1 MATTKG
7 ATLRFL
13 TQQQCQT
20 WATVHGYRLYDP
32 SWGRQ
37 IDVASLD
44 EQRFRLPEDAGARVA
59 LARMLWDSLAA
70 DAPEVLV
77 WLTEWGVWPSGEH
90 LPLAAAVR
98 RGYGETR
105 SLDDAPGT
113 IIGRDEADAGLSLVA
128 LAILFLWDCWLLL
141 PGGKAACFLSHDE
154 YGAIVATGQVLPDI
168 TTRLRAYTTLLPA
181 AT

>member
-13 TQQQCQT
+13 TQQQCRS
-20 WATVHGYRLYDP
+20 WATDHGYRLYDP
-32 SWGRQ
+32 PWGRQ

-44 EQRFRLPEDAGARVA
+44 EQRFSVPEDAGARVA
-59 LARMLWDSLAA
+59 LARALWDSLAT
-70 DAPEVLV
+70 DDPEALV
-77 WLTEWGVWPSGEH
+77 WFTDWGVWPSGEH

-105 SLDDAPGT
+105 SLHDAPGA
-113 IIGRDEADAGLSLVA
+113 IIGREEADAGLSLVA

-141 PGGKAACFLSHDE
+141 PGGQVACFLSHDE
-154 YGAIVATGQVLPDI
+154 YGAIVATGPVPPDI
-168 TTRLRAYTTLLPA
+168 MARLRAHTTLLPA

>member
-7 ATLRFL
+7 AALRFL

-20 WATVHGYRLYDP
+20 WAIAHGYRLYDP
-32 SWGRQ
+32 PWGRQ
-37 IDVASLD
+37 VDVASFD
-44 EQRFRLPEDAGARVA
+44 EQRFRVPEDSGARMA
-59 LARMLWDSLAA
+59 LARMLWDSLAS
-70 DAPEVLV
+70 DAPEALV
-77 WLTEWGVWPSGEH
+77 WVTEWGVWPSGEH

-105 SLDDAPGT
+105 SLHDAPGA
-113 IIGRDEADAGLSLVA
+113 IIGRDETDAGLSLMA

-141 PGGKAACFLSHDE
+141 PGGQMACFLSHDE
-154 YGAIVATGQVLPDI
+154 YGAIVAPGQVPPEI
-168 TTRLRAYTTLLPA
+168 MTRLRACTTLLPM